1 MSSTIDPIAARNIAY
16 AYGER
21 LVLKRISF
29 SVAARQFFIVIGPN
43 GSGKSTLLRVLAGLL
58 RPVAGRVELNGRSLS
73 RYSRRQIAR
82 KVAYVPQ
89 STVLSFPFTVQQ
101 VVLMGRAP
109 HLGWPAI
116 EGKADWQTAREAM
129 AFTRTD
135 HLAARR
141 ISEIS
146 GGEQQRVF
154 LARALCQTPQIL
166 LLDEP
171 TATLDLRHQLQI
183 MDLLEHL
190 IRERGLTVI
199 MVSHDLNLA
208 AMYAQRLLLMAA
220 GTIAHIGTPESV
232 LVQEQLEAVYR
243 CPLLV
248 SKSPAGAYPQIHL
261 LPQRHANQ

>member
-1 MSSTIDPIAARNIAY
+1 MSDPIVVRDIAY

-21 LVLKRISF
+21 PVIKQVSF
-29 SVAARQFFIVIGPN
+29 SVAAGQFFIVIGPN
-43 GSGKSTLLRVLAGLL
+43 GSGKSTLLRMLAGMLH
-58 RPVAGRVELNGRSLS
+58 PVTGRVELNGRLLS

-82 KVAYVPQ
+82 KVAFVPQ
-89 STVLSFPFTVQQ
+89 STMLSFPFTVQQ

-116 EGKADWQTAREAM
+116 EGKADWHAAREAM
-129 AFTRTD
+129 TYTGTD
-135 HLAARR
+135 HLATRR

-171 TATLDLRHQLQI
+171 TAALDLRHQLQI
-183 MDLLEHL
+183 MDLLEQL
-190 IRERGLTVI
+190 IRERGITVI

-208 AMYAQRLLLMAA
+208 AIYARRLLLMAA

-232 LVQEQLEAVYR
+232 LLQEHLEAVYR